1 MEQLDLIDAGY
12 WNTTHLAGS
21 ELHQAKAITACQNAQ
36 VLDLFR
42 KHGRPL
48 TPSQV
53 WRYASDGGS
62 RVLLTSIR
70 RSICVLTEA
79 GALEKLES
87 KRDGAYGRKEFEWR
101 LAVGQEASSGT

>member
-1 MEQLDLIDAGY
+1 MNAQMDWVSGY
-12 WNTTHLAGS
+12 FDSTNLPEP
-21 ELHQAKAITACQNAQ
+21 ELQQSKAITACQNAQ

-87 KRDGAYGRKEFEWR
+87 KREGAYGRREFEWQ
-101 LAVGQEASSGT
+101 LAVGQ